1 MASRLID
8 KVTKM
13 VTVDYCRLTFVENP
27 DGFLLD
33 DEVCSLL
40 RQEKNIEVIMK
51 KIIFLLIML
60 PIMVQAQIKLQP
72 KVAVSYGYEKIRLMD
87 GYSKILINNI

>member
-13 VTVDYCRLTFVENP
+13 VTVDYFRLTFVENP

-40 RQEKNIEVIMK
+40 RQEKNIEVIVNYPRAK
-51 KIIFLLIML
+51 DSWACKS
-60 PIMVQAQIKLQP
+60 P
-72 KVAVSYGYEKIRLMD
+72 S
-87 GYSKILINNI
+87 